1 LASSRC
7 GSLGATDDSLRNR
20 FLSWCAAILSRA
32 GIPVKVFGKRF
43 PKNLTVTA
51 EETGSAPDPS
61 AGAAGW
67 AAARPR
73 PPIVSCFWQ
82 DGLVT
87 ITAAAD
93 GSALGNPGPAGWAWY
108 VNDDCWRAGGWP
120 HGTNNQGE
128 LMAVLDL
135 LRATAHLPGEDL
147 RILCDSQYVINSIT
161 KWMPGWKR
169 KGWRKADGKPVLN
182 VELLKELDREL
193 AGRTYTFEWVKGH
206 AGHDL
211 NEAADER
218 ARAAATAY
226 QQGVAARSG
235 PGFPGAHHPGAHKAD
250 SHAHIASGPALNEQE
265 PSGMGLPPATLD
277 IPAAA
282 PARPEAVR
290 PAAASSGRTAATGN
304 QRRAAPEPV
313 TAFDELDLFSE
324 LDNEALEVAE
334 ATQQAG
340 SIPPEALVE
349 ELERELLGPLVRGDI
364 GRTAVLLHPDFMEI
378 GSSGRVW
385 TRDAMMMALEEDPGE
400 RTDIEILGADRI
412 GPAAVLLTY
421 RSFARSGTTLRS
433 SLWVLDGGR
442 WRLRFHQGTPEA

>member
-1 LASSRC
+1 M
-7 GSLGATDDSLRNR
+7 
-20 FLSWCAAILSRA
+20 
-32 GIPVKVFGKRF
+32 VQV
-43 PKNLTVTA
+43 
-51 EETGSAPDPS
+51 
-61 AGAAGW
+61 
-67 AAARPR
+67 
-73 PPIVSCFWQ
+73 WQ
-82 DGLVT
+82 DGPVT

-135 LRATAHLPGEDL
+135 FRATAHLPQEDL

-193 AGRTYTFEWVKGH
+193 AGRKYTFEWVKGH
-206 AGHDL
+206 AGHEL

-235 PGFPGAHHPGAHKAD
+235 PGFPG
-250 SHAHIASGPALNEQE
+250 SHLVAAGHDARGV
-265 PSGMGLPPATLD
+265 
-277 IPAAA
+277 PAAA
-282 PARPEAVR
+282 TQRAAEMPQA
-290 PAAASSGRTAATGN
+290 PAARATTPGTATRTTATRTAGIPP
-304 QRRAAPEPV
+304 AAGP
-313 TAFDELDLFSE
+313 DELDLFSQ
-324 LDNEALEVAE
+324 LETDPFDVRDA
-334 ATQQAG
+334 QKQAP
-340 SIPPEALVE
+340 SPEALVE

-400 RTDIEILGADRI
+400 RTDIEILGVDRI
-412 GPAAVLLTY
+412 GTGAVLLTY

-433 SLWVLDGGR
+433 SLWVLDGNR

>member
-1 LASSRC
+1 MGVLVPCTVLRSCPGAV
-7 GSLGATDDSLRNR
+7 SLHPQS
-20 FLSWCAAILSRA
+20 C
-32 GIPVKVFGKRF
+32 
-43 PKNLTVTA
+43 
-51 EETGSAPDPS
+51 
-61 AGAAGW
+61 
-67 AAARPR
+67 
-73 PPIVSCFWQ
+73 IVVGFWQ
-82 DGLVT
+82 DGPVT

-135 LRATAHLPGEDL
+135 LRATAHLRHEDL
-147 RILCDSQYVINSIT
+147 HILCDSQYVINSIT

-182 VELLKELDREL
+182 VDLLKELDREL
-193 AGRTYTFEWVKGH
+193 AGRKYRFEWVKGH

-235 PGFPGAHHPGAHKAD
+235 PGFPGAHHPSAPGTPALG
-250 SHAHIASGPALNEQE
+250 GPAAGEAFA
-265 PSGMGLPPATLD
+265 GGAT
-277 IPAAA
+277 PAAA
-282 PARPEAVR
+282 
-290 PAAASSGRTAATGN
+290 T
-304 QRRAAPEPV
+304 
-313 TAFDELDLFSE
+313 DELDLFSQQDATRQE
-324 LDNEALEVAE
+324 M
-334 ATQQAG
+334 TQQKVGRQNGGQKESSQKELTPDDFPQEEFAQLDFTQVDGAFDLAG
-340 SIPPEALVE
+340 AGRAETAPPEALVE
-349 ELERELLGPLVRGDI
+349 KLERELLGPLVRGDI
-364 GRTAVLLHPDFMEI
+364 GRTAVLLHPDFLEI

-412 GPAAVLLTY
+412 GTSAVLLTY
-421 RSFARSGTTLRS
+421 RSYARSGTTLRS

>member
-1 LASSRC
+1 M
-7 GSLGATDDSLRNR
+7 
-20 FLSWCAAILSRA
+20 
-32 GIPVKVFGKRF
+32 
-43 PKNLTVTA
+43 
-51 EETGSAPDPS
+51 
-61 AGAAGW
+61 
-67 AAARPR
+67 
-73 PPIVSCFWQ
+73 
-82 DGLVT
+82 T

-193 AGRTYTFEWVKGH
+193 AGRSYTFEWVKGH

-235 PGFPGAHHPGAHKAD
+235 PGFPGAHHPGPQQAD
-250 SHAHIASGPALNEQE
+250 ARREAASMRTVNAQQASGV
-265 PSGMGLPPATLD
+265 GLPPATRD
-277 IPAAA
+277 IPGKPASGPSTPSGGNA
-282 PARPEAVR
+282 PAAGNGR
-290 PAAASSGRTAATGN
+290 PAPG
-304 QRRAAPEPV
+304 PV
-313 TAFDELDLFSE
+313 SAFEELDLFSE
-324 LDNEALEVAE
+324 LDDEALEVAE
-334 ATQQAG
+334 ATGHGGA
-340 SIPPEALVE
+340 IAPEALVE

-400 RTDIEILGADRI
+400 RTDIEILGAERI
-412 GPAAVLLTY
+412 GTGAVLLTY

>member
-1 LASSRC
+1 
-7 GSLGATDDSLRNR
+7 
-20 FLSWCAAILSRA
+20 
-32 GIPVKVFGKRF
+32 
-43 PKNLTVTA
+43 
-51 EETGSAPDPS
+51 
-61 AGAAGW
+61 
-67 AAARPR
+67 
-73 PPIVSCFWQ
+73 
-82 DGLVT
+82 VT

-135 LRATAHLPGEDL
+135 LRATAHLPQEDL

-182 VELLKELDREL
+182 VDLLKELDREL
-193 AGRTYTFEWVKGH
+193 AGRKYTFEWVKGH

-218 ARAAATAY
+218 ARAAATAF

-235 PGFPGAHHPGAHKAD
+235 PGFPGAHHAASHAPQASHAPAAKDAARAPRVAAAAPGAYEEPD
-250 SHAHIASGPALNEQE
+250 LFSQLDNGTFGGPDTAVQ
-265 PSGMGLPPATLD
+265 
-277 IPAAA
+277 PAAA
-282 PARPEAVR
+282 V
-290 PAAASSGRTAATGN
+290 
-304 QRRAAPEPV
+304 
-313 TAFDELDLFSE
+313 
-324 LDNEALEVAE
+324 
-334 ATQQAG
+334 
-340 SIPPEALVE
+340 PEALVE

-400 RTDIEILGADRI
+400 RTEIEILGADRI
-412 GPAAVLLTY
+412 GGDAVLLTY
-421 RSFARSGTTLRS
+421 RSYARSGTILRS